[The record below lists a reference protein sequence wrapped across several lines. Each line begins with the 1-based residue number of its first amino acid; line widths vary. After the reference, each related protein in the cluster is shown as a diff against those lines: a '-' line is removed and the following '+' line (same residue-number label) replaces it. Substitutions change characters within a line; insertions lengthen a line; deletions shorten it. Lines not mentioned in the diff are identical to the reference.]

1 MSETVNLNLSTIHLR
16 TNKES
21 ALALNQIFIN
31 KNPDFQR
38 EYDSWDDKMKTRFI
52 ETMLIG
58 RAMNPIWTIFN
69 TDENSEEILDGMHR
83 ITTAVNFLN
92 NKFNLNGKFITNDNF
107 KKYDKCKFEDLEK
120 GDQQKIRNYNFTFNN
135 LDSSYR
141 TDVNKRRDM
150 YEILNRSSKTLNDY
164 EFNKVLYNPFYNIIS
179 QYKERFKK
187 FIVNK
192 KDSRGQLETEIIDFI
207 VLSEAVKTSWSSINE
222 LKNSF
227 LEDKLGKTDTSVEK
241 YLSENSTKINDKLDF
256 ILKIIDRLNTEK
268 LFSSDRKIFKHYFIS
283 YKFFICRMCY
293 KLQNISVFNR
303 HVKDLIKYFKNEV
316 LDVDDLLSKFDCKN
330 RNSQFQN
337 KLLVYID
344 KIIDKE
350 YNKSDPLNKRIF
362 DKKMIQKKINEQSNK
377 CNICERDILSCKYE
391 ADHIKPWSQKGE
403 TSYDNLQILCTQC
416 HLQKVN

>member
-1 MSETVNLNLSTIHLR
+1 
-16 TNKES
+16 
-21 ALALNQIFIN
+21 
-31 KNPDFQR
+31 
-38 EYDSWDDKMKTRFI
+38 
-52 ETMLIG
+52 
-58 RAMNPIWTIFN
+58 
-69 TDENSEEILDGMHR
+69 
-83 ITTAVNFLN
+83 
-92 NKFNLNGKFITNDNF
+92 
-107 KKYDKCKFEDLEK
+107 
-120 GDQQKIRNYNFTFNN
+120 
-135 LDSSYR
+135 
-141 TDVNKRRDM
+141 
-150 YEILNRSSKTLNDY
+150 
-164 EFNKVLYNPFYNIIS
+164 
-179 QYKERFKK
+179 
-187 FIVNK
+187 
-192 KDSRGQLETEIIDFI
+192 
-207 VLSEAVKTSWSSINE
+207 
-222 LKNSF
+222 
-227 LEDKLGKTDTSVEK
+227 
-241 YLSENSTKINDKLDF
+241 
-256 ILKIIDRLNTEK
+256 
-268 LFSSDRKIFKHYFIS
+268 
-283 YKFFICRMCY
+283 MCY